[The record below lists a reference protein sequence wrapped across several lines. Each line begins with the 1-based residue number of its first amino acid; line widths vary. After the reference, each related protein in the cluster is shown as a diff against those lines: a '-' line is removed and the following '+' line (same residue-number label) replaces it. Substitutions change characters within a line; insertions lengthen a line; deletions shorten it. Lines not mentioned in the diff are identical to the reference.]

1 MLAAAIQQ
9 TGELRA
15 TLQTSLEA
23 TIQHEVNDR
32 VLLGK
37 AVTTNTATIDAVLA
51 CNELGLLFSSKADK
65 CIAPAYSVPIDGA
78 VCNTDAKGS
87 MRYYKGQRLEVQIS
101 SCLAVL
107 TLTEA
112 QRRFF

>member
-1 MLAAAIQQ
+1 VLAAAIQQ

-51 CNELGLLFSSKADK
+51 CNELGLLFSSKAGK

-78 VCNTDAKGS
+78 VCNADAKGS
-87 MRYYKGQRLEVQIS
+87 MRYYKGQRLEVHPPS
-101 SCLAVL
+101 GG
-107 TLTEA
+107 
-112 QRRFF
+112 

>member
-51 CNELGLLFSSKADK
+51 CNELGLLFSSKAGK

-78 VCNTDAKGS
+78 VCNADAKGS
-87 MRYYKGQRLEVQIS
+87 MRYYKGQRLEVHPPS
-101 SCLAVL
+101 GG
-107 TLTEA
+107 
-112 QRRFF
+112 